1 MKILS
6 ILFLL
11 FSSIRFYS
19 QSLCELKK
27 PQLIYNKSTQNYYI
41 KDEIKPY
48 KIVWY
53 RNDTINKT
61 SISYRT
67 SPKQIISI
75 PNFRHFKLCPHIQRN
90 GDIFFVGD
98 SLFNYSVFKVNLQNK
113 TYDKQFCLTDY
124 VTENRDYLD
133 TLNYGVYGNTYK
145 FNKDSSHD
153 ITNCFVMDNE
163 GMMYIDKVYIKNF
176 ISLNPLNKT
185 YKLID
190 SFSYPNISW
199 INYSL
204 DNFLYIYYDKT
215 LFKSIELPPPYNRFI
230 NFSNPSYKA
239 DTLYKSYAAL
249 NYRPLTGAG
258 LYRNKRFF
266 LTDYYDIYN
275 LNKDFDTALNH
286 YITPLLYN
294 LGGTSLVDGQGTIYL
309 TKRLKSLSSYSQMHT
324 DFVYTYNFILQ
335 KFDSV
340 QMPKDSLLLSMVNSS
355 VRIDCSGS
363 LYAFGYLYKDDN
375 DHLKGGRHTLNLY
388 KQTAYIDSGLNHSF
402 DSTLTAIVYYYD
414 ADSVILDSKN
424 PKLYIDTNTC
434 TQFSY
439 RGKNY
444 TQTGNYTDTFYNT
457 TTGIDTILYIKITK
471 NTTKYDTTKQTTCDS
486 FIYKNTTYKNT
497 GFYTFKYISSTKCDS
512 LHTLALTLHKSTK
525 DTTKAFSCSPYLW
538 LDSLYKSTGV
548 YSRTFKTAL
557 GCDSIKYLDLSIG
570 LNNKVILSNGTYF
583 TALQDNVSYQWY
595 RCNPFRKIINET
607 NKTFHT
613 LTKGSYAVVVNDN
626 KGCSDTSKCIDLY
639 SSNLNANLD
648 FKTRIYPN
656 PFKTHFIVEMER
668 LNKAIQIKLYDMT
681 GKQILNNTYLNKD
694 KIEINVESF
703 SKGTYYLQI
712 ETETGNEFFNILK
725 D

>member
-1 MKILS
+1 M
-6 ILFLL
+6 
-11 FSSIRFYS
+11 RFYS
-19 QSLCELKK
+19 QSLCELKT

-53 RNDTINKT
+53 RNDTIIKT
-61 SISYRT
+61 SLSYRT

-75 PNFRHFKLCPHIQRN
+75 PNFRHFKLSPHLQRN
-90 GDIFFVGD
+90 GDIYFLGD
-98 SLFNYSVFKVNLQNK
+98 SFWHYTVFKVNLQNK
-113 TYDKQFCLTDY
+113 TYDRQFNLSDY
-124 VTENRDYLD
+124 VSENRKILFDSLKYANFGSIFYSYNL
-133 TLNYGVYGNTYK
+133 
-145 FNKDSSHD
+145 DSSHD

-163 GMMYIDKVYIKNF
+163 GMMYMDKIFMRNF
-176 ISLNPLNKT
+176 IAFNPSNKT
-185 YKLID
+185 YQLID
-190 SFSYPNISW
+190 SATNPKYPTENFTFR
-199 INYSL
+199 
-204 DNFLYIYYDKT
+204 NFLYIYYDKS
-215 LFKSIELPPPYNRFI
+215 LFKSKGIPTPFDSYLR
-230 NFSNPSYKA
+230 FSNPTFAIDSMKRIYDALIVNTSSYC
-239 DTLYKSYAAL
+239 
-249 NYRPLTGAG
+249 TGF
-258 LYRNKRFF
+258 YRNKRY
-266 LTDYYDIYN
+266 LQTQSYEVWT
-275 LNKDFDTALNH
+275 LNTSFDTILQKFS
-286 YITPLLYN
+286 TPVSF
-294 LGGTSLVDGQGTIYL
+294 TSYGDYRPSLIDGQGTIYM
-309 TKRLKSLSSYSQMHT
+309 THIIDWGNVNHISSDYIYS
-324 DFVYTYNFILQ
+324 FNIYSQ

-340 QMPKDSLLLSMVNSS
+340 KMPKDSLLLSMVSSS

-363 LYAFGYLYKDDN
+363 LYAFGYLYKDLN
-375 DHLKGGRHTLNLY
+375 DHRKSGRHTLNLY
-388 KQTAYIDSGLNHSF
+388 KQTAYIDTGLNHGF
-402 DSTLTAIVYYYD
+402 DTTLKAIVYYYD

-434 TQFSY
+434 TQYSY

-471 NTTKYDTTKQTTCDS
+471 NTTKYDTTKQTACDS

-512 LHTLALTLHKSTK
+512 FHTLALTLHKSTK
-525 DTTKAFSCSPYLW
+525 DTIKAFSCSPYLW
-538 LDSLYKSTGV
+538 LDSLYKSTGF

-583 TALQDNVSYQWY
+583 TALQDNVTYQWY

-613 LTKGSYAVVVNDN
+613 LTKGSYAVVINDN
-626 KGCSDTSKCIDLY
+626 KGCSDTSMCIDLY

-681 GKQILNNTYLNKD
+681 GKQILNNTYMNKG
-694 KIEINVESF
+694 KIEINVESI

-712 ETETGNEFFNILK
+712 ETETENEFFNILK